1 LVYAYDVRRGGNA
14 TDLTM
19 LRALKANEAAPA
31 KPAPGDTL
39 WTCRG
44 RRFNGFI
51 VGPDSLLTAGSH
63 GTKTTVERFVA
74 AVNLA
79 DGSDLWY
86 EELPACVVKGGAAVD
101 HAERIFVALDDG
113 RVICL
118 GPAS

>member
-1 LVYAYDVRRGGNA
+1 
-14 TDLTM
+14 M
-19 LRALKANEAAPA
+19 LRPLKANEVAPA
-31 KPAPGDTL
+31 KPAPEDTL

-63 GTKTTVERFVA
+63 GTKTSVEHFVA

-79 DGSDLWY
+79 DGSDLWF
-86 EELPACVVKGGAAVD
+86 EKLPASVLKGGAAVD
-101 HAERIFVALDDG
+101 HAGRILVALDDG

-118 GPAS
+118 NCMR